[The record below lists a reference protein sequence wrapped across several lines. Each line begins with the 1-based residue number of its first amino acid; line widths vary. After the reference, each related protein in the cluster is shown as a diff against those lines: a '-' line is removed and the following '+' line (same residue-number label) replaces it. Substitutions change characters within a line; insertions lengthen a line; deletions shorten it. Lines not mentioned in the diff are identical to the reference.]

1 MALAAEG
8 RAEAAPRAVRAVL
21 PGGARIV
28 VVRDPTR
35 AVVSVRAVWS
45 GGMRLESG
53 ATAGLTRLLTDS
65 WTAGCATRD
74 AAAVDGVLERTEVAM
89 WGIAGRDTIELA
101 AEWPLSSWRAG
112 LGLLADCATA
122 PRFAAAAVDAA
133 RRRLIA
139 ERAAR
144 ERSAAERAWQLLVAT
159 LHGTGAY
166 GADPLGTD
174 DSLAAIDREVVAAHF
189 RQSYPPGAMAIA
201 VVGNVDADAVVAAAR
216 SALAAQQQPQPPDA
230 RASAPASPAAAARP
244 TAERQ
249 VFGFLPGDLAAVAVG
264 FPGVAM
270 GDPDRAGLD
279 LLAEVLSARL
289 GAKLRL
295 ERRLVHRVSAMSIE
309 GLAGGFVAV
318 EVACRADRTAAAAA
332 ALRAEIDRLR
342 TAGPTA
348 GELVRA
354 VRALRLRDRALS
366 PGRRASALATD
377 EALGTGAATARRRNA
392 LGRARVADLA
402 GLAARTLV
410 WDAAVLATVMP
421 RRSTPEAARRA
432 RGSVHRPARRRRR

>member
-45 GGMRLESG
+45 GGMRLERA

-65 WTAGCATRD
+65 WTAGCARRD

-133 RRRLIA
+133 RRRMIA

-144 ERSAAERAWQLLVAT
+144 ERSATERAWQLLVAT
-159 LHGTGAY
+159 LHGTAAY
-166 GADPLGTD
+166 GADPLGSD
-174 DSLAAIDREVVAAHF
+174 ESLAAIDREVIAAHF
-189 RQSYPPGAMAIA
+189 RDSYPPGAMAIA
-201 VVGNVDADAVVAAAR
+201 VVGDVDADAVVAAAR
-216 SALAAQQQPQPPDA
+216 SALSAAPQSHA
-230 RASAPASPAAAARP
+230 RASAPAAAAAAARP
-244 TAERQ
+244 PAERQ

-264 FPGVAM
+264 FPGVAI

-309 GLAGGFVAV
+309 GLEGGFVAV

-342 TAGPTA
+342 TAGPTP

-354 VRALRLRDRALS
+354 VRAVRLRDRALS

-377 EALGTGAATARRRNA
+377 EALGTGAATARRRDA

-421 RRSTPEAARRA
+421 PRASPEAARRA
-432 RGSVHRPARRRRR
+432 RGSVRRPARRRRR